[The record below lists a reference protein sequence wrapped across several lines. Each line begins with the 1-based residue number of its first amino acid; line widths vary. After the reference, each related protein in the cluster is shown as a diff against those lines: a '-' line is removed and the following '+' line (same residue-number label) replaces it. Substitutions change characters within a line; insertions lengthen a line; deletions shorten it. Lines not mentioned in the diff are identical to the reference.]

1 MGRNFANE
9 EGFTGFLHS
18 LGDTES
24 KFSNRPWSSQPMC
37 SMRPNPGYSRM
48 TRRLQSGFTLL
59 ETAVVT
65 VLVTVILSI
74 TIPKI
79 EQFLDYYRLSASAD
93 LVASEL
99 NAGRALAIS
108 RNWIYDV
115 NVDTGSSTIQ
125 IIDPNDPD
133 NSPRTEKSLQSGN
146 TFSSVPGNR
155 IRFYSRGHARAGTIV
170 LVNQSGYAIS
180 IVVSPSG
187 RIKRS

>member
-1 MGRNFANE
+1 MRRNFANE
-9 EGFTGFLHS
+9 GGFTCFLHS
-18 LGDTES
+18 LGDMES
-24 KFSNRPWSSQPMC
+24 NFFERSWSSQRMC
-37 SMRPNPGYSRM
+37 SIRPNLGYRRM

-59 ETAVVT
+59 ELAVVT
-65 VLVTVILSI
+65 FVATVILSI
-74 TIPKI
+74 TVPKI
-79 EQFLDYYRLSASAD
+79 EQLLDYYSLSTSAD

-115 NVDTGSSTIQ
+115 NLDIGNSTIQ
-125 IIDPNDPD
+125 IIDPHDPN

-146 TFSSVPGNR
+146 TFLSVPVNR

-170 LVNQSGYAIS
+170 LVNQSGYSIS

-187 RIKRS
+187 RIKQS